1 MFHVPPLMSLL
12 TEHERDM
19 KVATT
24 QDRCPPII
32 VRPSHLQV
40 LKEDR
45 QKLAP
50 EPGADTYRHPAR
62 FLPGDWL
69 NRDPVE
75 GDMSIL
81 VWIVLG
87 LIAGWLA
94 GLIMGT
100 GGYGLIGDVVV
111 GIIGALLGGALA
123 SAILGVGVTGLDLTS
138 IVISVIGAIIFIALY
153 RAVVPGARARV

>member
-1 MFHVPPLMSLL
+1 
-12 TEHERDM
+12 
-19 KVATT
+19 
-24 QDRCPPII
+24 
-32 VRPSHLQV
+32 
-40 LKEDR
+40 
-45 QKLAP
+45 
-50 EPGADTYRHPAR
+50 
-62 FLPGDWL
+62 
-69 NRDPVE
+69 
-75 GDMSIL
+75 MSIL